1 MPRPGAPVF
10 LCLFAPALITPA
22 ALITPTALITP
33 ATLITPAALFYHSP
47 ARPLDLLLL
56 PFYNRSKH

>member
-22 ALITPTALITP
+22 TLISP

>member
-22 ALITPTALITP
+22 
-33 ATLITPAALFYHSP
+33 TLISPAALFYHSP